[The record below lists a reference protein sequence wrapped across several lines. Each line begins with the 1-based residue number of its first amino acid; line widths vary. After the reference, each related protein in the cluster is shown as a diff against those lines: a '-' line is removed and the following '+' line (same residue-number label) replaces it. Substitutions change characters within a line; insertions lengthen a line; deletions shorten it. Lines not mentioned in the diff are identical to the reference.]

1 MKGGAKG
8 AILEGARVIL
18 GFNQQQQHPP
28 HQHRP
33 HRPQHGIAQQ
43 HPHTSTVR
51 TVRSTVSRS
60 NILTHPHTNT
70 VRSTVSLRNIL
81 TPAPSAPSAARY
93 HAATSSHQHRPHRPQ
108 HGIAQHHPHTS
119 TVRTVRSTVS
129 RSNILTPAPSAPS
142 AARYRAATSSH
153 QHRPHRPQ
161 HGTAQQHPHTSTVRT
176 VRSTVSRSTILT
188 PAPSAPS
195 AARYRAA
202 PSSHQHRPRRPQHG
216 IAQQHPHTSTVR
228 TVRSTVSRTSSVYGN
243 IFTTAAY
250 TITSSR

>member
-1 MKGGAKG
+1 MQKIRGPKSGPLNRA
-8 AILEGARVIL
+8 AASS
-18 GFNQQQQHPP
+18 

-33 HRPQHGIAQQ
+33 EHGIAQHHPLTSTVRSTVSPAPSAPSAARYRAATSSHQHRHRAATSSHQHRPQHGIAQQ
-43 HPHTSTVR
+43 HPHTNTVR

-60 NILTHPHTNT
+60 NILT
-70 VRSTVSLRNIL
+70 
-81 TPAPSAPSAARY
+81 PAPSAPSAARY
-93 HAATSSHQHRPHRPQ
+93 RAAPSSHQHRPHRPQ
-108 HGIAQHHPHTS
+108 HGIVQQHPHTS

-153 QHRPHRPQ
+153 ILTPTPSAARYRAATSSHQHRPHRPQ
-161 HGTAQQHPHTSTVRT
+161 HGIAQHHPHTSTVRT

-202 PSSHQHRPRRPQHG
+202 TSSHQR
-216 IAQQHPHTSTVR
+216 
-228 TVRSTVSRTSSVYGN
+228 
-243 IFTTAAY
+243 IFA
-250 TITSSR
+250 IK